1 MSRRLIPASLGCAAL
16 VWIALTGAAPQDPPP
31 VSRIDPILQV
41 TLDRLEAKISSSGE
55 IGDISRLARAAGVV
69 ETPIEPDDPLFR
81 VIVSGGGAEGAI
93 LEVGGRVGTRLGPV
107 VTAWVPMSGLRT
119 LAVKPGIE
127 YVEASTLLYPE
138 LDTSVP
144 ATRADL
150 VHGGSYN
157 LRGQGVLV
165 CIFDTGLDYTHNDF
179 RNSDGSTRVLYMWDQ
194 TVSGTPPSGFGYGV
208 EWTKSDID
216 AELGASPP
224 GVVSEQDM
232 NGHGTHVAGIAAG
245 NGQATGNSLPAGKY
259 IGMAPEADLLIVK
272 GGNHSFPTSN
282 VIDGIAWAM
291 AKAGPLG
298 KPVVINLSIGGHSG
312 AHDGTSGHEAAI
324 EAAFG
329 PGKVV
334 VASAGNSADDQ
345 IHDRVSLSGTGA
357 VDSMRIDIAEY
368 TATPGTSNDYTLF
381 NIWYD
386 GSAGVTVSVRGPDGS
401 TTYGPWTSG
410 SAATSETH
418 TTGHVYA
425 NNASSGTDPF
435 NGDKQLLLQFFD
447 DVEGNEPMW
456 GEWTIFF
463 ELATGSSATV
473 DLWIYD
479 DTVGSVVL
487 NATADYTVS
496 EPGTGRGEI
505 CVGSYISKKSW
516 SSINGNMYTYPSL
529 TLSDISPFSSWGP
542 TRDGRMKP
550 DLAAPGQVIK
560 SAWSTQM
567 STDPIVEF
575 QDPDG
580 VHRLAQGTSMSA
592 PHVTGAVAL
601 LLQAQPYLSAS
612 QIRDHLTATAVKD
625 GFTGTTENNTWGY
638 GKMDVKAAVDRT
650 LATGDTTAP
659 GFTVGILRN
668 SVLTDFLDLYFVP
681 SEILSE
687 APTAMIDTT
696 SLELSLVTSTEATLY
711 VSDYAIPSSGTFTIS
726 VTGSDLAGND
736 TTVTREFVAQLI
748 SSSEGGLLIAA
759 GGALQATFTP
769 QALERDEYIIARKLE
784 DGMRYE
790 LQPHGMI
797 LSRKIRLVISYNTAQ
812 LEGIDPSSLGMYRWE
827 EGEWRYVE
835 SWVDVSRR
843 QVEAAV
849 SKLGIYR
856 LLSSDDN
863 PAAPSF
869 SYGLEQNYPNP
880 FNGTTR
886 IRYTLAR
893 QTDMELLILNTRG
906 QRVRTLVD
914 RVEAAG
920 SHVVSWD
927 GDNDSGQPVASGIY
941 LVMLRADGRIFTRK
955 ALLLR

>member
-41 TLDRLEAKISSSGE
+41 EIERLEAELASRGTIGE
-55 IGDISRLARAAGVV
+55 IGQLSRTAGVV
-69 ETPIEPDDPLFR
+69 PTPLTPDDPLFR
-81 VIVSGGGAEGAI
+81 VIVRGGGAEGAI

-119 LAVKPGIE
+119 LAGKTGVE

-150 VHGGSYN
+150 VHGGNYN

-165 CIFDTGLDYTHNDF
+165 CIFDTGLDYTHDDF
-179 RNSDGSTRVLYMWDQ
+179 QNADGTTRVLYMWDQ

-224 GVVSEQDM
+224 GVVSEQDL

-245 NGQATGNSLPAGKY
+245 NGLATGNSQPSEKY
-259 IGMAPEADLLIVK
+259 VGMAPEADLLIIK
-272 GGNHSFPTSN
+272 GGNDSFPTSN

-291 AKAGPLG
+291 AKANQLG
-298 KPVVINLSIGGHSG
+298 QPIVINLSIGGHSG
-312 AHDGTSGHEAAI
+312 AHDGTRTHEQAIAA
-324 EAAFG
+324 AVG
-329 PGKVV
+329 QGKVV

-345 IHDRVSLSGTGA
+345 IHDRVTLTGSG
-357 VDSMRIDIAEY
+357 VLDSMKVNISEY
-368 TATPGTSNDYTLF
+368 TPASGTSNDYVLF

-386 GSAGVTVSVRGPDGS
+386 GSASVTVSVTGPDLTS
-401 TTYGPWTSG
+401 TYGPWISG
-410 SAATSETH
+410 SSTAGETQAS
-418 TTGHVYA
+418 GYVYA
-425 NNASSGTDPF
+425 NNASSGTDPR
-435 NGDKQLLLQFFD
+435 NGDKQMVLQFFD
-447 DVEGNEPMW
+447 DVEGIEPSA
-456 GEWTIFF
+456 GEWTIYY
-463 ELATGSSATV
+463 ELASGDSTHV
-473 DLWIYD
+473 DLWID
-479 DTVGSVVL
+479 GDTIDATVVGGGSG
-487 NATADYTVS
+487 YTVS
-496 EPGTGRGEI
+496 EPGTGTGEI
-505 CVGSYISKKSW
+505 CVGSYITKKSW
-516 SSINGNMYTYPSL
+516 LAIDGGTWGWWSL
-529 TLSDISPFSSWGP
+529 TEGDISPFSSWGP
-542 TRDGRMKP
+542 TRDGRQKP
-550 DLAAPGQVIK
+550 DISAPGQGIM
-560 SAWSTQM
+560 AALSTQM
-567 STDPIVEF
+567 SSQPAENVT
-575 QDPDG
+575 DPDG
-580 VHRLAQGTSMSA
+580 VHRLTQGTSMAA

-601 LLQAQPYLSAS
+601 LLQAQPYLTAS
-612 QIRDHLTATAVKD
+612 QVRDHLTNTAVRD
-625 GFTGTTENNTWGY
+625 GFTGGSANNTWGH
-638 GKMDVKAAVDRT
+638 GKMDVKAAVDVV
-650 LATGDTTAP
+650 LASSDTTAP
-659 GFTVGILRN
+659 DFTVGILRN

-711 VSDYAIPSSGTFTIS
+711 VSDYTIPSSGTFTIS

-769 QALERDEYIIARKLE
+769 QALERDEYIIARKLK

-797 LSRKIRLVISYNTAQ
+797 LSRKIRLVISYNPAQ
-812 LEGIDPSSLGMYRWE
+812 LEEIDPSSLGMYRWE

-843 QVEAAV
+843 QVEATV